1 MNLEREGG
9 GKESNTP
16 KCVQKV
22 QEGSRQGSARMP
34 HRMIM
39 VSVREQVRLMTNSR
53 KAQLSSVVCSP
64 LFVLNNLPRE
74 AAGVEQRPGATG
86 TRWTRLKVHS
96 ASQLGASGLH
106 LPKITFTPSPSRQ
119 NGAF

>member
-39 VSVREQVRLMTNSR
+39 VSVTFRCLF
-53 KAQLSSVVCSP
+53 SVVCSQQ
-64 LFVLNNLPRE
+64 LAPRGRGGGTE
-74 AAGVEQRPGATG
+74 TGCDWDKVDATKG
-86 TRWTRLKVHS
+86 T
-96 ASQLGASGLH
+96 
-106 LPKITFTPSPSRQ
+106 
-119 NGAF
+119 